1 MRDYESNSQG
11 CARPVVV
18 YAKVLLK
25 AMPHNLIMDMDGK
38 LISREHMI
46 TCLPSAEWMI
56 ATRVAAKR
64 WQLVNVGQGPAL
76 SIVVGDKAQNG
87 KWANRVQ
94 YFPIAAGAA
103 VELDSLQ
110 DGDQFVAV
118 YTDIRGN
125 AYSSF
130 CSASE
135 NRFSQSNDFPD
146 LTATVDE
153 VTLKTMRENYRRKF

>member
-1 MRDYESNSQG
+1 MRIFVLIASPSVAVVSLILNYLLFRKTQRASTMPVLVF
-11 CARPVVV
+11 ARV
-18 YAKVLLK
+18 
-25 AMPHNLIMDMDGK
+25 
-38 LISREHMI
+38 S
-46 TCLPSAEWMI
+46 
-56 ATRVAAKR
+56 AKR

-76 SIVVGDKAQNG
+76 SIVVGDKVKNG
-87 KWANRVQ
+87 NWANRVR

-125 AYSSF
+125 AYSSI

-146 LTATVDE
+146 LTSTVDE
-153 VTLKTMRENYRRKF
+153 VTLRTMREDYRRKF